1 MTNLDKLLTTS
12 DFNGHKNARHDD
24 ITVIIT
30 DDNIAKPYVHGF
42 VSEMFRI
49 NPLFAKALELSEDDL
64 MDYINYLISERCKQV
79 NGDFHVRNRN
89 KNMWIPD
96 FIQYVISMIGIVEK
110 REHGLRMI
118 PEYTSEVIDIERA
131 TVISNKLAQTQD
143 FMSVSRNA
151 FPTDEFGDA
160 EVMTTVLVSTSVRSM
175 TTLTHPVNQLITA
188 FLGMRLKEE
197 AMHGILY
204 RVQYDDL
211 QYLTNVL
218 ASIGGKLNE

>member
-1 MTNLDKLLTTS
+1 MSTLDQLLTTN

-24 ITVIIT
+24 ITVVIT

-42 VSEMFRI
+42 ISEMYRI
-49 NPLFAKALELSEDDL
+49 NPIFSKAIQLSEEEL

-79 NGDFHVRNRN
+79 NGDYHARNRN

-110 REHGLRMI
+110 RELGLRMI
-118 PEYTSEVIDIERA
+118 PEYGSEVISYEQA
-131 TVISNKLAQTQD
+131 TVVSNKLAQTQD
-143 FMSVSRNA
+143 FMSLSRNA
-151 FPTDEFGDA
+151 FPKDEFGDA
-160 EVMTTVLVSTSVRSM
+160 EVMTTVLVSTSVKSM
-175 TTLTHPVNQLITA
+175 NVLTHPVNQLITA

-218 ASIGGKLNE
+218 ASIGGKLNG